1 MMKER
6 IFYLDF
12 VRAIAVVFILITHF
26 NAWYVFGREVPM
38 YDKCVFFEYP
48 FGIYVGAVGVSLFLI
63 ISGSALM
70 YTYGDKL
77 ELKTFYKKRFVSIYP
92 MFWIAYFVAFIPQ
105 LRIWNATG
113 VVISKKSFILTV
125 FGMDGYLSELG
136 TNFFIVGEWF
146 LGFIII
152 FYVIFPLLRV
162 CINKNEVITVIAV
175 VILYI
180 LSIRFYNSAFAISK
194 FLPIRLPELVFGM
207 VFIKHR
213 FKVKWFI
220 AVPASAVLVLNYI
233 FRPEIHNSIQTTYV
247 GLLFFI
253 VLVYIAD
260 LIKNAKVIKVV
271 CGFLSKF
278 SYAIFLVHHVI
289 INNVQAILDVNGI
302 STAKSYALFAIL
314 VIAIM
319 ITSVLLYYANK
330 MLTNRVGQLVM
341 NLKNVRVKY

>member
-1 MMKER
+1 MKER

-92 MFWIAYFVAFIPQ
+92 MFWIAYFIALIPQ
-105 LRIWNATG
+105 LRIWNAAG

-146 LGFIII
+146 LGFIIL
-152 FYVIFPLLRV
+152 FYVIFPLLRF
-162 CINKNEVITVIAV
+162 CINKNEILTIIV
-175 VILYI
+175 VIVLYI
-180 LSIRFYNSAFAISK
+180 VSIRFYDSVFAISK

-213 FKVKWFI
+213 FKVKWFV
-220 AVPASAVLVLNYI
+220 ALPALVLLILNYI
-233 FRPEIHNSIQTTYV
+233 IRPEIHNSVQTTYV
-247 GLLFFI
+247 GILFFI
-253 VLVYIAD
+253 VLVYVAE
-260 LIKNAKVIKVV
+260 LLKNAGFIKAI
-271 CGFLSKF
+271 CSFLSKY

-289 INNVQAILDVNGI
+289 INNIQAILDIN
-302 STAKSYALFAIL
+302 SMTRAKSYALFAVLIVVIL
-314 VIAIM
+314 
-319 ITSVLLYYANK
+319 ITSVLLYDVNK
-330 MLTNRVGQLVM
+330 AVINRVSLI
-341 NLKNVRVKY
+341 KTKIKK